1 MLPALLLLALAI
13 GLPAVGRAQDDGEH
27 RAGLVIRYGDG
38 RVQTACVRFREPSLS
53 GLELLERAGIPVIA
67 QTGGMGAAVCKIG
80 GEGCDYPVEDC
91 FCKCKGAECTY
102 WAYHHLENGA
112 WRYSPL
118 GASAWRVQPGS
129 VDGWAWGAGNVQAG
143 AQPPA
148 ISLDQV
154 CAAAAT
160 PTVAPA
166 TAPPPPPTAAPTP
179 MPTAAPTVVPA
190 PTPMP
195 TAAPTPM
202 PTAAPTPMPT
212 PMPTATPATG
222 VASYLLFGGLALLLI
237 GGIAATL
244 RRRRKDGM

>member
-1 MLPALLLLALAI
+1 MTTRATRRLMLPALLLLALAI

-179 MPTAAPTVVPA
+179 MPTAAPTP
-190 PTPMP
+190 P
-195 TAAPTPM
+195 